1 MDSGTSGHSF
11 AHATRSMN
19 HAKARGLAVGD
30 GWPVENHLSQISVL
44 TIQVCVSHPIKL
56 LHLDSSKN
64 RIPPKIPLFMNW
76 QRRAHLYH
84 LHSFTVSPPT
94 AASQLVAFRVQFPMF
109 RAHLSHTSHNSQPNK
124 GDSCPNPTPIQPGN
138 LMMLYHPLQLS
149 PWHPNKE
156 TEFSHLKTWGL
167 WPWSPYCR
175 HKIHKIHGIHLGK
188 L

>member
-64 RIPPKIPLFMNW
+64 RIPPQNPIVYELTETRPFI
-76 QRRAHLYH
+76 
-84 LHSFTVSPPT
+84 SFTFIYRITPHRGFSACGISGSIPHVQSPFITHQPQLSAKQRGQLPQSNSHPAWKSYDALSSPST
-94 AASQLVAFRVQFPMF
+94 IPMASQ
-109 RAHLSHTSHNSQPNK
+109 
-124 GDSCPNPTPIQPGN
+124 
-138 LMMLYHPLQLS
+138 
-149 PWHPNKE
+149 
-156 TEFSHLKTWGL
+156 
-167 WPWSPYCR
+167 
-175 HKIHKIHGIHLGK
+175 
-188 L
+188 